1 MRRVRCLRARCRSCS
16 GRWAH
21 DHPNVA
27 TSHNQFALLLKD
39 AGEFAASQEQYERAF
54 AIEKRALGPGQHQ
67 VAVSLNNLTT
77 TMSGLA
83 DLLRQTQNYD
93 AVLPVYA
100 ETFAVLEAA
109 LGAEHPNLVA
119 HLATLGDAYAEQE
132 KWVDA
137 EPYYR
142 RAVHLREQ
150 ADDPG
155 LTDTLLALSRVYD
168 KMGRTEDARGLR
180 ERVARLSPAD
190 ER

>member
-1 MRRVRCLRARCRSCS
+1 
-16 GRWAH
+16 
-21 DHPNVA
+21 
-27 TSHNQFALLLKD
+27 
-39 AGEFAASQEQYERAF
+39 
-54 AIEKRALGPGQHQ
+54 
-67 VAVSLNNLTT
+67 
-77 TMSGLA
+77 MSGLA